1 MLRKSNCLAA
11 ALAACFLSLG
21 SRMAAAGSPAQLS
34 LTMEHFRDTA
44 SLAEDPAAGSVA
56 ISTEPGFIEYR
67 GPLRT
72 VWNDEYLR
80 ALLDRSG
87 EQKSFEIDVT
97 LTYSGTRRSYR
108 RAAYRTSSGLQEVA
122 ASLVKVETANCAIEC
137 TYTEHFVIPIE
148 EQTLREI
155 AASYGPGKAALW
167 TFKLLAKAGP
177 HYQGEISNAEIA
189 GLLARVDG
197 YRPPSA
203 GQEALAPRPLDFGIT
218 GLTVSASPEMPNR
231 VGVLVAGVTPG
242 SVAHKAG
249 IIVGDIIWSF
259 GARPIKT
266 PADLQAAM
274 AASGASGASGSV
286 PIKVFRGTGELSL
299 EARF

>member
-1 MLRKSNCLAA
+1 MIRKPNRIAVALAA
-11 ALAACFLSLG
+11 AFLSFG
-21 SRMAAAGSPAQLS
+21 AQMAAAGSPAQLS

-44 SLAEDPAAGSVA
+44 SIAEDPAAGSVA
-56 ISTEPGFIEYR
+56 ISTEPGFVEYR

-80 ALLDRSG
+80 AILDRSG
-87 EQKSFEIDVT
+87 GQKSFEIDVT

-108 RAAYRTSSGLQEVA
+108 RAAYRTSSGPQEAA
-122 ASLVKVETANCAIEC
+122 ASLVKVESTNCAIEC
-137 TYTEHFVIPIE
+137 TYTEHLVFPIE

-177 HYQGEISNAEIA
+177 NYQGEISNAEIA

-197 YRPPSA
+197 YRPPIA
-203 GQEALAPRPLDFGIT
+203 GQEVPAPRPLDFGIS
-218 GLTVSASPEMPNR
+218 GLAVSASPEMPNR
-231 VGVLVAGVTPG
+231 AGVLVAEVTPG
-242 SVAHKAG
+242 SVAHKTG

-266 PADLQAAM
+266 PTDLQAAM
-274 AASGASGASGSV
+274 AASGASAPV

-299 EARF
+299 EVRF

>member
-1 MLRKSNCLAA
+1 MIRKPNRIAV
-11 ALAACFLSLG
+11 ALAAPFLSFG
-21 SRMAAAGSPAQLS
+21 AQMAAAGSPAQLS
-34 LTMEHFRDTA
+34 LSMEHFRDTA
-44 SLAEDPAAGSVA
+44 SIAEDPAARSVA
-56 ISTEPGFIEYR
+56 ISTEPGFVEYR

-80 ALLDRSG
+80 AILDRSG
-87 EQKSFEIDVT
+87 DQKSFEIDVM

-108 RAAYRTSSGLQEVA
+108 RAAYRTSSGLQEAA
-122 ASLVKVETANCAIEC
+122 ASLVKVETANCAVEC
-137 TYTEHFVIPIE
+137 MYTEHLVFPIE

-177 HYQGEISNAEIA
+177 NYQGEISNAEIA
-189 GLLARVDG
+189 GLLARVEG
-197 YRPPSA
+197 YHPPIA
-203 GQEALAPRPLDFGIT
+203 GQEVPAPRPLDFGIS
-218 GLTVSASPEMPNR
+218 GLAVSASPEMPNR
-231 VGVLVAGVTPG
+231 AGVLVAEVTPG
-242 SVAHKAG
+242 SVAHKTG

-274 AASGASGASGSV
+274 AASGANAPAS
-286 PIKVFRGTGELSL
+286 IKIFRGTGELSL
-299 EARF
+299 EVRF

>member
-1 MLRKSNCLAA
+1 MIRKPNRIGV

-21 SRMAAAGSPAQLS
+21 AQMAAAGSPPLLS

-44 SLAEDPAAGSVA
+44 SIAEDPAAGSVA
-56 ISTEPGFIEYR
+56 ISTEPGFVEYR

-80 ALLDRSG
+80 AILDRSG
-87 EQKSFEIDVT
+87 DQKSFEVDVT
-97 LTYSGTRRSYR
+97 LTYSGTRRSYQ
-108 RAAYRTSSGLQEVA
+108 RAAYRTSSGPEEA
-122 ASLVKVETANCAIEC
+122 AVSLVKVETANCAIEC
-137 TYTEHFVIPIE
+137 IYTEHLVFPIE

-155 AASYGPGKAALW
+155 AASYAPGKAALW

-177 HYQGEISNAEIA
+177 NYQGEISNAEIA

-197 YRPPSA
+197 YRPPIA
-203 GQEALAPRPLDFGIT
+203 GQEAPAPRPLDFGIS
-218 GLTVSASPEMPNR
+218 GLAVSASPEMPNR
-231 VGVLVAGVTPG
+231 AGVLVAGVTPG
-242 SVAHKAG
+242 SVAHKTG

-274 AASGASGASGSV
+274 AASGADAPV

>member
-1 MLRKSNCLAA
+1 
-11 ALAACFLSLG
+11 
-21 SRMAAAGSPAQLS
+21 
-34 LTMEHFRDTA
+34 MEHFRDTA
-44 SLAEDPAAGSVA
+44 SIAEDPAAGS
-56 ISTEPGFIEYR
+56 ITLSTEPGFVEYR

-80 ALLDRSG
+80 AILDRSG
-87 EQKSFEIDVT
+87 QAKSFEVDVT
-97 LTYSGTRRSYR
+97 VTYSGARRSYR
-108 RAAYRTSSGLQEVA
+108 RAAYRGSTGPEEA
-122 ASLVKVETANCAIEC
+122 AVSLVKVETENCAIEC
-137 TYTEHFVIPIE
+137 IYTEHLAFPIE
-148 EQTLREI
+148 EQTLRQI

-167 TFKLLAKAGP
+167 TFKLLAKVGP
-177 HYQGEISNAEIA
+177 AYQGEISNAEIA

-197 YRPPSA
+197 YHPPIA
-203 GQEALAPRPLDFGIT
+203 GEEVPAPPAPRPLDFGIS
-218 GLTVSASPEMPNR
+218 GLTVSASAEMPNR
-231 VGVLVAGVTPG
+231 AGVLVAAVTPG

-249 IIVGDIIWSF
+249 IIVGDIISSV

-274 AASGASGASGSV
+274 AASGGSAPV

>member
-1 MLRKSNCLAA
+1 MIRKPNRFAV
-11 ALAACFLSLG
+11 ALAAPLLSLG
-21 SRMAAAGSPAQLS
+21 AQMAAAGNPAQLS
-34 LTMEHFRDTA
+34 LSMEHFRDTA
-44 SLAEDPAAGSVA
+44 SISEDPAAGSVA
-56 ISTEPGFIEYR
+56 ISTEPGFVEYR

-80 ALLDRSG
+80 AILDRSG

-97 LTYSGTRRSYR
+97 LTYSGARRSYR
-108 RAAYRTSSGLQEVA
+108 RAAYRTSSGLQEAA
-122 ASLVKVETANCAIEC
+122 ASLIKVETANCAIEC
-137 TYTEHFVIPIE
+137 IYTEHLVFLIE
-148 EQTLREI
+148 GQTLREI
-155 AASYGPGKAALW
+155 AASYEPGKAALW

-177 HYQGEISNAEIA
+177 NYQGEISNAEIA

-197 YRPPSA
+197 YRPPIA
-203 GQEALAPRPLDFGIT
+203 GQEVPAPRPLDFGIS
-218 GLTVSASPEMPNR
+218 GLAVSASPEMPNR
-231 VGVLVAGVTPG
+231 AGVLVAGVTPG
-242 SVAHKAG
+242 SVAHKTG

-274 AASGASGASGSV
+274 AASGASAPV

-299 EARF
+299 EVRF

>member
-1 MLRKSNCLAA
+1 MIRIPNRIAV
-11 ALAACFLSLG
+11 ALAAPFLSLG
-21 SRMAAAGSPAQLS
+21 AQMAAAASPAQLS
-34 LTMEHFRDTA
+34 LSMEHFRDTA
-44 SLAEDPAAGSVA
+44 SIAEDPAAGSAA
-56 ISTEPGFIEYR
+56 ISTEPGYVEYR

-80 ALLDRSG
+80 AILDRSG
-87 EQKSFEIDVT
+87 DQKSFEIDVT

-108 RAAYRTSSGLQEVA
+108 RAAYRTSSGLQEAA
-122 ASLVKVETANCAIEC
+122 ASLVKVETANCAVEC
-137 TYTEHFVIPIE
+137 MYTEHLVFPIE

-167 TFKLLAKAGP
+167 TFKLLAKVGP
-177 HYQGEISNAEIA
+177 NYNGEISNAEIA

-197 YRPPSA
+197 YHPPIA
-203 GQEALAPRPLDFGIT
+203 GQEEVPAPRPLDFGIS
-218 GLTVSASPEMPNR
+218 GLAVSASPEMPNR
-231 VGVLVAGVTPG
+231 AGVLVAGVTPG
-242 SVAHKAG
+242 SVAHKTG

-274 AASGASGASGSV
+274 AASGASAPV
-286 PIKVFRGTGELSL
+286 PIKVFRGTGALSL
-299 EARF
+299 EVRF

>member
-1 MLRKSNCLAA
+1 MIHKPNRIAVVLAVP
-11 ALAACFLSLG
+11 LLSLG
-21 SRMAAAGSPAQLS
+21 AQMAAAGSPAQLS
-34 LTMEHFRDTA
+34 LSMEHFRDTA
-44 SLAEDPAAGSVA
+44 SVAEDPAAGSVA
-56 ISTEPGFIEYR
+56 ISTEPGFVEYR

-80 ALLDRSG
+80 AILDRSG
-87 EQKSFEIDVT
+87 AQKSFEIDVA

-108 RAAYRTSSGLQEVA
+108 RAAYRTSSGPREAA
-122 ASLVKVETANCAIEC
+122 ASLVKVETTNCAIEC
-137 TYTEHFVIPIE
+137 IYTEHLVFPIE

-177 HYQGEISNAEIA
+177 NYQGEISNAEIA

-197 YRPPSA
+197 YRPPIA
-203 GQEALAPRPLDFGIT
+203 GQEVEVPAPRRLDFGIS
-218 GLTVSASPEMPNR
+218 GLAVSASPEMPNR
-231 VGVLVAGVTPG
+231 AGVLVAGVTPG

-259 GARPIKT
+259 AAHPIKT
-266 PADLQAAM
+266 PADLQAAL
-274 AASGASGASGSV
+274 AASGAGAAL
-286 PIKVFRGTGELSL
+286 PIKVFRGTSELSL
-299 EARF
+299 EVRF